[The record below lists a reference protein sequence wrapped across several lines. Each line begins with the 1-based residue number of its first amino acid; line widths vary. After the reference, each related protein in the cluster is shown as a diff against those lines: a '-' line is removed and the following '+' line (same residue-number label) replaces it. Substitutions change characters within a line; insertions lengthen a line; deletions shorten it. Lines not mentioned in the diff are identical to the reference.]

1 MRNPDEAVKEALRRR
16 AQHHGRSLEEEA
28 RLILSQAA
36 QDQDPTTTPAGLG
49 LGSSMASLFA
59 GLGLDDAIPQW
70 EGQVAE
76 PTDFSGWAR
85 REFHDFA
92 RHQCGV

>member
-1 MRNPDEAVKEALRRR
+1 VAQRLVRNLDEAVKEALRRR

-49 LGSSMASLFA
+49 LN
-59 GLGLDDAIPQW
+59 DAIPQW
-70 EGQVAE
+70 EGQDAE

-92 RHQCGV
+92 RHQCGG